1 MTDFPE
7 DDADRGDVA
16 APMSGFLAWMDQGR
30 TSERTL
36 FVLVTEDPTVIYAAE
51 SRAFSGLDENPEPEQ
66 EAEA

>member
-7 DDADRGDVA
+7 DNADRADIA
-16 APMSGFLAWMDQGR
+16 AHMRDRLVWMDQGR

-36 FVLVTEDPTVIYAAE
+36 FVVVTQDPTVIYAAE

>member
-1 MTDFPE
+1 MSGLPE
-7 DDADRGDVA
+7 EDADRADIA
-16 APMSGFLAWMDQGR
+16 TPMSGLLAWMDQGR

-36 FVLVTEDPTVIYAAE
+36 FVVVTQDPTVIYAAE

>member
-7 DDADRGDVA
+7 DAADRADIA
-16 APMSGFLAWMDQGR
+16 APMSGLLAWMDQGR

-51 SRAFSGLDENPEPEQ
+51 SRAISGLDENPEPEQ
-66 EAEA
+66 EAGA